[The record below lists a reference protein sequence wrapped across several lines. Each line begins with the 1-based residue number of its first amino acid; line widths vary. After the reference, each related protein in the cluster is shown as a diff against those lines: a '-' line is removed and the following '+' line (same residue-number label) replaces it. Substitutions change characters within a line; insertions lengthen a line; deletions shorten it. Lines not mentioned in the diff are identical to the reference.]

1 MAGYEQLGLEID
13 CPEAHGRALHPKG
26 RPGRFFV
33 GRKLGNG
40 RWRQQSYPVD
50 VLSEVLRAC
59 AGQDDV
65 YLSMQRFFGKRT
77 ISDLAELGAMY
88 ADVDYYKRPELE
100 GFDPRGVLAEAL
112 GALEGAR
119 KPAPSLAIASGR
131 GLYLVWF
138 HEPVPR
144 RALPR
149 WNACQEEL
157 RGVLEGLGADAAAV
171 DAARVLRVVGTRHRR
186 TGATV
191 EALTPAGEVWGF
203 EDLCRE
209 VLPLTRGEVADI
221 RVRRAERQAERG
233 AQPTLWAPPRDFTAA
248 TLWEARLADLQLL
261 RKLRGWAEPQADF
274 RDRWL
279 FIAGVAM
286 SWICSPEVLDRELLR
301 LAEQIGGWSER
312 RTRSK
317 LSQVFGR
324 VRAAAAGER
333 VSYAGVE
340 LDPRYRFRSETIVR
354 WLEITPAEQRELR
367 TIVSDEERRR
377 RDRER
382 KGSEMTRAE
391 YEGRAAERRREAVR
405 MASQGFRS
413 SQIAQALGISK
424 SSVQKTL
431 SAAKRAGELR
441 EDARMAEG
449 GGKSSGCM
457 VGT

>member
-13 CPEAHGRALHPKG
+13 CPEAHGRALHPSG

-33 GRKLGNG
+33 GRKLKNG
-40 RWRQQSYPVD
+40 RWRQQSYPVGI
-50 VLSEVLRAC
+50 LAEVLGAC

-77 ISDLAELGAMY
+77 IADLAELGAMY

-100 GFDPRGVLAEAL
+100 GFGPRGALREAL
-112 GALEGAR
+112 EALEGAR

-144 RALPR
+144 KALPR
-149 WNACQEEL
+149 WNACQDEL
-157 RGVLEGLGADAAAV
+157 RGALEGLGADAAAV

-191 EALTPAGEVWGF
+191 EALTPAGEVWDF

-221 RVRRAERQAERG
+221 RVRRAEG
-233 AQPTLWAPPRDFTAA
+233 LAQEGLQRPLWAPPKDFTAA

-261 RKLRGWAEPQADF
+261 RRLRGWAEPQADF

-279 FIAGVAM
+279 FLAGVAM
-286 SWICSPEVLDRELLR
+286 SWICSPDLLERELTR
-301 LAEQIGGWSER
+301 LAEQIGGWGER

-317 LSQVFGR
+317 LSQVFAR
-324 VRAAAAGER
+324 VRAAVAGER
-333 VSYAGVE
+333 VYYAGVE
-340 LDPRYRFRSETIVR
+340 FDPRYRFRSETIVR
-354 WLEITPAEQRELR
+354 WLEITPEEQRELR
-367 TIVSDEERRR
+367 TIISDEERRR
-377 RDRER
+377 RDRNR
-382 KGSEMTRAE
+382 KGSEMTRAQ
-391 YEGRAAERRREAVR
+391 YEGRAAERRQEAVR
-405 MASQGFRS
+405 LAQEGLQSG
-413 SQIAQALGISK
+413 QIAAALGISK
-424 SSVQKTL
+424 SSVQKAL
-431 SAAKRAGELR
+431 SAARRAGEVR
-441 EDARMAEG
+441 EGEG